1 MARQVL
7 PSYATRARLGLK
19 RRTFHVP
26 KEDKQSF
33 PQCNALCFE
42 MELEDTSNGGEA
54 EEVVDTFC
62 TRNTLKQRG
71 MRNGKH
77 FKDLILY
84 MHGLINFVFP
94 GIIMNARKSILF
106 EAGLR

>member
-1 MARQVL
+1 MEW
-7 PSYATRARLGLK
+7 
-19 RRTFHVP
+19 
-26 KEDKQSF
+26 EDR
-33 PQCNALCFE
+33 
-42 MELEDTSNGGEA
+42 SNGGEA

-71 MRNGKH
+71 MSNCKH

-84 MHGLINFVFP
+84 MHWLINFVVP
-94 GIIMNARKSILF
+94 GIIMNAQKSVLF